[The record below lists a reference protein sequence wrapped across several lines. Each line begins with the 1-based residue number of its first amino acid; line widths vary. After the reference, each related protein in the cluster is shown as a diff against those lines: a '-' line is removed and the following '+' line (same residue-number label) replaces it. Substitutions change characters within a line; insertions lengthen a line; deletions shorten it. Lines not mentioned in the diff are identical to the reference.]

1 MCSAIRLKLVITL
14 FIFTFHLRTSVQELA
29 KTFKNPFQTWNI
41 ENGAISSVY
50 ATIGGRSY
58 MEDYSIRIENSF
70 ERGIFAILDG
80 HVGNYSADF
89 AKEYLTNAITTIFQQ
104 NHFDPEN
111 CEYTDA
117 GSNTKLNVIQM
128 LTDLISDVESQLETA
143 MLEHKHRSGTTC
155 VLVIAENRQLIV
167 ANVGDSRGVM
177 CNSNGNAINLSTDHK
192 PLNKK
197 ETRRI
202 KEANGKILYNSGAWR
217 VRGLSMSRS
226 LGDYQRKAGNNI
238 IISKPDIFRFDLN
251 EYRPKFMILASDGLW
266 DVMTSQEAVNF
277 IKSRYLRK
285 TDFGAKALA
294 KRAIQLNSMD
304 NITVLIVVFKNGFYE
319 IGQSQDSENSNI

>member
-1 MCSAIRLKLVITL
+1 MCSPVALKFVITL
-14 FIFTFHLRTSVQELA
+14 FIVTFHPGTSVQQQLP
-29 KTFKNPFQTWNI
+29 KNIKNPFETWNI

-50 ATIGGRSY
+50 ATIGGRPY

-70 ERGIFAILDG
+70 GIGIFAIIDG
-80 HVGNYSADF
+80 HAGNYSANFTKD
-89 AKEYLTNAITTIFQQ
+89 YLTNEIPTILHQ
-104 NHFDPEN
+104 HYFDPEN
-111 CEYTDA
+111 CEYTDGPNA
-117 GSNTKLNVIQM
+117 QLNVVQM
-128 LTDLISDVESQLETA
+128 LTALISDVEHQLETA

-155 VLVIAENRQLIV
+155 VLIIAENAKLTV

-177 CNSNGNAINLSTDHK
+177 CTSNGTAINLSIDHK
-192 PLNKK
+192 PMNKK

-202 KEANGKILYNSGAWR
+202 TDAHGEIIFKYGAWR
-217 VRGLSMSRS
+217 VHGLSMSRS
-226 LGDYQRKAGNNI
+226 LGDYQRKANNNVL
-238 IISKPDIFRFDLN
+238 ISKPDIFRFDLN
-251 EYRPKFMILASDGLW
+251 EYRPRFMILASDGLW

-285 TDFGAKALA
+285 NDFGAKALA

-319 IGQSQDSENSNI
+319 IGQS